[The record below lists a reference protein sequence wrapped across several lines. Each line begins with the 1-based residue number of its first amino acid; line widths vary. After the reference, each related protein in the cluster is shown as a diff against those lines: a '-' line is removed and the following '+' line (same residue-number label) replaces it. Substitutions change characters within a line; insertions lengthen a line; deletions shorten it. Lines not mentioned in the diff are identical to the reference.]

1 MLPMAHGR
9 RARWHASSE
18 GRWHQYPI
26 MGHVVGVSPAAWTG
40 DHTGV
45 RERLSAVLP
54 SAAAGLLAV
63 LALVGLYLGLVTW
76 TQGSGHARDLLWD
89 DRYFVAAIASGLG
102 LQVAL
107 FVHLRRLLSLRARG
121 SAGAATAAG
130 TGTSTAA
137 MLACCAHHLTDA
149 LPVLGLSGAAIFLN
163 DYRLPMMLAG
173 ILVNLGGIAFMVR
186 LVILNSR
193 HVSADEL
200 TCHAAT

>member
-1 MLPMAHGR
+1 
-9 RARWHASSE
+9 
-18 GRWHQYPI
+18 
-26 MGHVVGVSPAAWTG
+26 MGQVLGVSSATRAG

-45 RERLSAVLP
+45 RRLLSAVLP
-54 SAAAGLLAV
+54 SAAAGILAV

-76 TQGSGHARDLLWD
+76 AQGFGHARDLLWD
-89 DRYFVAAIASGLG
+89 DRFFVGAIASGFG

-107 FVHLRRLLSLRARG
+107 FVYLRRLLSLRARG

-163 DYRLPMMLAG
+163 DYRVPMMVAG

-193 HVSADEL
+193 HVSPEEQ
-200 TCHAAT
+200 TCHAPA